1 MPYNGSGTFSLAQ
14 APFVPSTVISSSAMN
29 SDLSDIATN
38 GLTNAVTKDGQTTI
52 TGAFKGFA
60 GTVGAPMYSF
70 SADTDCGMYR
80 IGANNIGI
88 SVNATKILDIA
99 TTGLSVI
106 GALSCTTTL
115 TVTTTAAVTGQ
126 TTLTGGFLSGDGT
139 VLLPGWSFVSDPN
152 SGVYRIGADNIGVA
166 VNATK
171 ILDISTTGLNV
182 IGAVSSN
189 GTQLS
194 PVPQAVGMVNGTIV
208 ETRAA
213 NATTFAIKTLA
224 GADPSATDI
233 VYFVFRNVTAATG
246 NYVVLSVTAA
256 LSLVVSSGS
265 TLGTVSSNVPFKLW
279 LVAFNDA
286 STVRLGIINCVLGGA
301 TPTSIYPLAVF
312 PIASAVSEGGAGG
325 ADTAQVF
332 YANATVTSKAYSI
345 LGSMSYET
353 GLTTAGAWTAAPTR
367 INLLTDGGAKPGDA
381 IQPRRLQT
389 STTTDINST
398 TKVATA
404 LADSITPTSACHL
417 IKVGAAG
424 HYRNNVQNIT
434 ITFQLYRG
442 TGTTAIGQNAGWVG
456 NGSVAT
462 GGLISCTAL
471 DFPQVSTATQYGLY
485 GVLSTGSSS
494 NIFLDTTGF
503 TGTPVGFLELTE
515 IVT

>member
-115 TVTTTAAVTGQ
+115 TVTTTAAITGQ

-182 IGAVSSN
+182 IGSVSSN

-286 STVRLGIINCVLGGA
+286 STVRLGIINCLLGGA
-301 TPTSIYPLAVF
+301 SPTSVYPLGRFA
-312 PIASAVSEGGAGG
+312 IASATSEGGAGG

-332 YANATVTSKAYSI
+332 YANATVTSKAFVPLAYAA
-345 LGSMSYET
+345 YET
-353 GLTTAGAWTAAPTR
+353 GVTTAGAWATAPTR
-367 INLLTDGGAKPGDA
+367 LQLFNTSVPLPG
-381 IQPRRLQT
+381 
-389 STTTDINST
+389 
-398 TKVATA
+398 TA
-404 LADSITPTSACHL
+404 LNTISPLFGTLTVVTVSSGTPTSSNVTADITLTSACHL
-417 IKVGAAG
+417 VRYMAATTTANDTG
-424 HYRNNVQNIT
+424 TNAVTSQM
-434 ITFQLYRG
+434 YRG
-442 TGTTAIGQNAGWVG
+442 STAIGAQLVMTTTGNSQPVPLTFVG
-456 NGSVAT
+456 H
-462 GGLISCTAL
+462 
-471 DFPQVSTATQYGLY
+471 DFPQ
-485 GVLSTGSSS
+485 SSS
-494 NIFLDTTGF
+494 AQTYVVKFFRTGA
-503 TGTPVGFLELTE
+503 GTASMPAVNTYSATEILEE